1 MSTANLAQDDK
12 KFPGQIKYIVWN
24 EACERYSYYGMRS
37 ILVIFLVQYLL
48 LTKTQATADYHIFA
62 GACYLFPV
70 LGAYIS
76 DRFLGKYKT
85 IIILSLVYCL
95 GHLFLAVFEAHKLG
109 FYAGLGL
116 IALGSG
122 GIKPCVSAHVGDQF
136 KPSQKDLLRKVFDLF
151 YFMINFGSTIST
163 LITPWTLAKFGPAV
177 AFGIP
182 GILMFFATIIF
193 WMGRNKYVHIPPTG
207 KIEHG
212 TGRVLLSALQNFSK
226 RGDKGLLGGAYLN
239 HPAQA
244 VDDVKAALGV
254 SKIFIAIAVFWA
266 LFDQHGSSWVLQA
279 KEMDLSFGYFGIDK
293 LLPSQIPA
301 LNPIMV
307 MILIPT
313 FTFGVYPAIEKVFGY
328 EMTPLRKM
336 GWGMMVAAISFGF
349 VAAYQFI
356 LDDGSQISVLWQVI
370 PFLVI
375 TMAEVMVSITGL
387 EFAYTQ
393 APRSMKSTIMSMWL
407 LTVFFGN
414 MITAYIAL
422 MAESLNLQGGNFFV
436 FFAVL
441 MAVFAVIF
449 GVIAKG
455 YVMKDYMESG
465 NISVDPNLVE
475 D

>member
-1 MSTANLAQDDK
+1 MSTANLAQDDN

-95 GHLFLAVFEAHKLG
+95 GHLFLALFETDKTG
-109 FYAGLGL
+109 FYWGLGL

-136 KPSQKDLLRKVFDLF
+136 KPSQKDLLRKVFDVF
-151 YFMINFGSTIST
+151 YFMINFGSFFSTI
-163 LITPWTLAKFGPAV
+163 ITPWTLEAYGPAV

-182 GILMFFATIIF
+182 GALMFIATFIF
-193 WMGRNKYVHIPPTG
+193 WLGDKKYVHIPPTG
-207 KIEHG
+207 KQEHG
-212 TGRVLLSALQNFSK
+212 TGRVLLSALKNFGD
-226 RGDKGLLGGAYLN
+226 RGDKGLLGGAYKD

-244 VDDVKAALGV
+244 VDDVKAALSV
-254 SKIFIAIAVFWA
+254 SKIFIGIAVFWA

-279 KEMDLSFGYFGIDK
+279 KEMNLEFGYFGIEN

-313 FTFGVYPAIEKVFGY
+313 FTFGIYPAIEKVLGY

-336 GWGMMVAAISFGF
+336 GWGMVVAAISFVF
-349 VAAYQFI
+349 VAVYQYI
-356 LDDGSQISVLWQVI
+356 LDGGTQISVLWQVI

-422 MAESLNLQGGNFFV
+422 MADSLNLQGGNFFV

-449 GVIAKG
+449 GLIAKN
-455 YVMKDYMESG
+455 YEMKDFMESG
-465 NISVDPNLVE
+465 DVIDPTLAEN
-475 D
+475 